1 MPLLCLMIK
10 NAWNFYA
17 KKFSRLW
24 RKHPSIVYQRML
36 LKKKIMYKYNF
47 NKNTDRPN
55 DAI

>member
-1 MPLLCLMIK
+1 MSSLCLMIK
-10 NAWNFYA
+10 NAWNFYLR
-17 KKFSRLW
+17 KFYRLW